1 MPTGRASDTTHDK
14 PLSDECR
21 KILNR
26 VKYCLVKDMDAEEV
40 LLKMAA
46 ENVFTTTEEDKIK
59 AKPTRSEKN
68 GQLLEILPTK
78 GTKAYEIFKKVLQEV
93 HQHLA
98 NIILERENTELRSN
112 ENSGQSDRARQET
125 DSIENELRK
134 EVVTFQ
140 RCLSILEEA
149 GNCWKELGAELQIS
163 ESKLRNIE
171 TDHQRA
177 RDKASAVLEKWR
189 DIKGRDATVGCLLDA
204 FERSGQK
211 RIADNLLELWRA
223 EL

>member
-1 MPTGRASDTTHDK
+1 
-14 PLSDECR
+14 
-21 KILNR
+21 
-26 VKYCLVKDMDAEEV
+26 MDAEEV
-40 LLKMAA
+40 LLKMAT

-59 AKPTRSEKN
+59 AKPTRSGKN

-78 GTKAYEIFKKVLQEV
+78 GTKAYEIFKKVLQGV

-112 ENSGQSDRARQET
+112 ENSGQADRARQET
-125 DSIENELRK
+125 DSTVENELRK

>member
-1 MPTGRASDTTHDK
+1 MRTKLYKDTNYCLSYISNDTFHDYFSFNCLVEKETRTMPTGRASDTTHDK

-98 NIILERENTELRSN
+98 NIILERGKCYDDHENQLVLKESCIITCHCNFGTMLH
-112 ENSGQSDRARQET
+112 
-125 DSIENELRK
+125 DSPRW
-134 EVVTFQ
+134 
-140 RCLSILEEA
+140 RCQT
-149 GNCWKELGAELQIS
+149 G
-163 ESKLRNIE
+163 
-171 TDHQRA
+171 
-177 RDKASAVLEKWR
+177 
-189 DIKGRDATVGCLLDA
+189 
-204 FERSGQK
+204 F
-211 RIADNLLELWRA
+211 
-223 EL
+223 